1 MGELPPHLSIHRK
14 ISFPPLLCPVQ
25 TLLKNQ
31 TDSGFTSP
39 TKRQTINRQLFH
51 RPAAFILFRFTIQ
64 IGGKASYVKLCLHWS
79 CNLVETNL
87 SLIALLGNKWPA
99 IETKLKSVFLYPTK
113 MNSFRRLQWKYV
125 YWGWVWKYMQR
136 RVGIY
141 INRCKHI
148 FFITGRNFLR
158 IKDWKSSPSDLILLD
173 LFRIFSLSWSFQEI

>member
-1 MGELPPHLSIHRK
+1 MQKIVSDTRQGLLMGELPPHLSIHRK

-99 IETKLKSVFLYPTK
+99 IETKLKSVFYI
-113 MNSFRRLQWKYV
+113 Q
-125 YWGWVWKYMQR
+125 QR
-136 RVGIY
+136 WTRSDDSSENMY
-141 INRCKHI
+141 IGGEYENICSGGLES
-148 FFITGRNFLR
+148 T
-158 IKDWKSSPSDLILLD
+158 
-173 LFRIFSLSWSFQEI
+173 